1 MNEKYERLKTL
12 LAEVRD
18 IERALAVLWWDRQ
31 THMPPGGGEER
42 SNQVATISKIH
53 HAKFTS
59 DEIGKLLHELSSQTT
74 DMDPDSDEA
83 RIIKV
88 TKHDYEMECK
98 LPEKLVEET
107 SRASSAGLEAWHKAK
122 AAKSFSMFAPFLQ
135 RNAELTREVAAAYG
149 YEDRPYDAFLNIAE
163 PGITTAQLETI
174 FSELREAIVPMV
186 RDIASKQE
194 AVDDSCLHQQFE
206 EEKQLQ
212 VSLSIAEK
220 YGYDLNR
227 GRLDK
232 TAHPFATS
240 FGLGDVR
247 ITTRVYPNFLN
258 ACLFATLHE
267 SGHAMYEQ
275 GISPTLSRTPL
286 GHGASGG
293 MHESQSRLWENLV
306 GRSRP
311 FQDYLFP
318 RLQETFPQ
326 QLGSVDIETFYR
338 AINKV
343 HPSLIRVE
351 ADEVTYNLHIM
362 LRFELETEM
371 LEDRVDISKMDQV
384 WHERM
389 ERYLGIV
396 PEDDS
401 VGVLQDIHWSAAGFY
416 AFPSYTLGNI
426 IGAQLFK
433 QAHINLPNLNE
444 QISKGEFADLF
455 NWLNTNLYQH
465 GRKFTPNELS
475 QRITGEPVGTS
486 AWIEYARGKFTELYG
501 LKSD

>member
-1 MNEKYERLKTL
+1 MNEKFDRLKTL

-31 THMPPGGGEER
+31 TLMPPGGAEER
-42 SNQVATISKIH
+42 SNQIATISKIH

-59 DEIGKLLHELSSQTT
+59 GEIGKLLNDLSSET
-74 DMDPDSDEA
+74 DGMDPDSDEA
-83 RIIKV
+83 RIIMV
-88 TKHDYEMECK
+88 TKRDYDMECK
-98 LPEKLVEET
+98 LPEKLVEELA
-107 SRASSAGLEAWHKAK
+107 RASSAGLEGWHKAK
-122 AAKSFSMFAPFLQ
+122 AEKNFSMFAPFLQ

-149 YEDRPYDAFLNIAE
+149 YEDRPYDAFLNITE
-163 PGITTAQLETI
+163 PGITTAQLETL
-174 FSELREAIVPMV
+174 FSELKDAIVPMV
-186 RDIASKQE
+186 KEIASKQD
-194 AVDDSCLHQQFE
+194 AVDDSCLHQQFHE
-206 EEKQLQ
+206 AEQLK
-212 VSLSIAEK
+212 VSLEIAER

-247 ITTRVYPNFLN
+247 ITTRVYPSFLN

-275 GISPTLSRTPL
+275 GISPALSRTPL
-286 GHGASGG
+286 GQGASGG

-311 FQDYLFP
+311 FQDYMFP
-318 RLQETFPQ
+318 TLQKTFPE
-326 QLGSVDIETFYR
+326 QLGNVDIETFYR

-362 LRFELETEM
+362 LRFELENEI
-371 LEDRVDISKMDQV
+371 LEDRIDISKMDEI
-384 WHERM
+384 WRERM
-389 ERYLGIV
+389 ESYIGVV

-401 VGVLQDIHWSAAGFY
+401 VGVLQDIHWSSAGMY
-416 AFPSYTLGNI
+416 IFPSYALGNI

-433 QAHINLPNLNE
+433 QAHKDMPDLDG
-444 QISKGEFADLF
+444 QISRGEFEDLLG
-455 NWLNTNLYQH
+455 WLRTNLYQH
-465 GRKFTPNELS
+465 GRKFTPNELL
-475 QRITGEPVGTS
+475 QRITGEPVGTGP
-486 AWIEYARGKFTELYG
+486 WINYVKGKFSELYG
-501 LKSD
+501 L